1 VEPAHS
7 IGKLGFRRWYERQ
20 LIESHAWLVTC
31 FLCGLVIAASLE
43 ALSFKESVFQSILML
58 GFAYAAGVMC
68 WFALKRY
75 GSLMSEAK
83 RLAARS
89 SCPACDAYGAFRVIA
104 EYPKIS
110 VRCHRCSH
118 EWQID

>member
-1 VEPAHS
+1 MEPAHS

-83 RLAARS
+83 RLATNV
-89 SCPACDAYGAFRVIA
+89 DALNLALRG
-104 EYPKIS
+104 IS
-110 VRCHRCSH
+110 NSDTKLR
-118 EWQID
+118 